1 MLTVNAADVLR
12 LDSVDDYLGT
22 AASRFFGAGYRR
34 VKYTMQDVAVNGCAD
49 DHRCLRSH
57 VAVVYPA
64 DWSRKKAAIDLRP
77 HLSTLDVLIL
87 AVRLAELHLN
97 LDLAMSRQ
105 QRRTAWLRRVDI
117 KAGATPYEDGLDAL
131 RVHAVHRGTADR
143 PDTRLGQVSTFDC
156 EVGNM
161 TVRCEIEHEP
171 RTAPGAGPPLAD
183 LVDTLPGR
191 LYGDGYQTR
200 TQALKDIDVD
210 IPNLRASAT
219 ASVYC
224 GQSIDGRED
233 GLEAH
238 YHPSVSMIDSF
249 VMALQLGQILLY
261 ELDQFPRADSETLW
275 MRNTTIVCDRPD
287 RPAGSPFALTTA
299 LVEPRGV
306 EARGAMWRTAT
317 IVGESPGLRTRCA
330 VVHRLPGSALR

>member
-1 MLTVNAADVLR
+1 MLTVNAADVLH
-12 LDSVDDYLGT
+12 LDSVDDYLGP

-34 VKYTMQDVAVNGCAD
+34 VKYTMPDVAVNGCGD

-64 DWSRKKAAIDLRP
+64 DWSRKRAGIDLRP
-77 HLSTLDVLIL
+77 HLSTVDVLIL
-87 AVRLAELHLN
+87 AVRLAELQLN
-97 LDLAMSRQ
+97 LDLAMSPQ

-117 KAGATPYEDGLDAL
+117 KAGAAPYEDGLDAL
-131 RVHAVHRGTADR
+131 RVHAVYRGAVDR
-143 PDTRLGQVSTFDC
+143 PDTLLGQVSVFDC

-161 TVRCEIEHEP
+161 TVRCEIEHGP
-171 RTAPGAGPPLAD
+171 GTASGTGPSLAD
-183 LVDTLPGR
+183 LLDTLPHR

-200 TQALKDIDVD
+200 TQALQDVDVD

-219 ASVYC
+219 ATVHC
-224 GQSIDGRED
+224 GQSDDGRD

-238 YHPSVSMIDSF
+238 YHPSVSMVDSF
-249 VMALQLGQILLY
+249 VMALQLGQVLLY
-261 ELDQFPRADSETLW
+261 ELDQFPRSDSETLW
-275 MRNTTIVCDRPD
+275 MRNTTIVSDRPD
-287 RPAGSPFALTTA
+287 RPAYGPFKLTTA

-306 EARGAMWRTAT
+306 EARGAVWRTAT